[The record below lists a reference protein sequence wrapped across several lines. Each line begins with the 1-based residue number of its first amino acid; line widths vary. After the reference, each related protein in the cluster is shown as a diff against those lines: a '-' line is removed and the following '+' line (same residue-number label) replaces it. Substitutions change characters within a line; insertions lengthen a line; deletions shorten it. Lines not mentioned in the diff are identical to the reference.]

1 MGGGDINYPAQPS
14 YGEGLADAMRAQAS
28 MATGAQIGEEKA
40 GADLLAALQEKGLI
54 QEGQLLGEAIADID
68 KRIRSKYGQ
77 SEVDLIGQRLLG
89 DITRAGEGG
98 RYVSGQQFRDASGA
112 IVEDTQ
118 QIKSEE
124 DRAALWLSQRP
135 NLRKAFDEDGA
146 GQGDKEKAQIAKI
159 KDEGGT
165 AEDFAKWHRELAQT
179 GHYGTEEKRRANLVP
194 EVGEFYDPQGF
205 DLYGGESGVLKQ
217 EDVYSIH
224 EGGEGAI
231 VSRSGG
237 LLDLYGG
244 NTKVRQYDSAA
255 YEQAISEGKSEEEA
269 QAAATKYGTAGF
281 DPETQEFQGLIPMQ
295 QQAQAYL
302 ASQQRES
309 DIADVEKFGTRAT
322 EAIREQGDI
331 RGALADLSTYQN
343 RNLAQTGTARQM
355 LMGEAIRNIGQGLS
369 AREQRDVEQASRQ
382 AGAATGRM
390 RDFGRV
396 VGEATAVTEGNRLRR
411 QQNLAQAQSIL
422 GSEMGM
428 KGQEMA
434 MGLQRLGAEQSTA
447 ADPMMAILGRPS
459 SAAPAAGGLAQM
471 GMQTQQQSGPQF
483 FNPEAGLGYI
493 QNAAT
498 NQANIAAAQAGAQGT
513 MMSGLFGGAGDVVGA
528 ALPLLCWVA
537 REVYGSDN
545 PRWMQFRTWM
555 LTDSP
560 KWLLNLYIKYGERFA
575 NWISNKPTIKSM
587 IRYWM
592 DTRIA

>member
-1 MGGGDINYPAQPS
+1 MGPDIDYPEQPS

-28 MATGAQIGEEKA
+28 MATGAKIGEETA
-40 GADLLAALQEKGLI
+40 GADLLAALQESGLI

-89 DITRAGEGG
+89 DIER
-98 RYVSGQQFRDASGA
+98 
-112 IVEDTQ
+112 
-118 QIKSEE
+118 
-124 DRAALWLSQRP
+124 
-135 NLRKAFDEDGA
+135 FDEKGEIRETVYDPYDDAELGGYYYAKGEDVGTFAGKQYENYLMKDGKIVA
-146 GQGDKEKAQIAKI
+146 GTDQDISTGSLLQYI
-159 KDEGGT
+159 DEGDDPEAIKAAFQKRIDEPRGVAREEVRTGEAGT
-165 AEDFAKWHRELAQT
+165 IA
-179 GHYGTEEKRRANLVP
+179 
-194 EVGEFYDPQGF
+194 
-205 DLYGGESGVLKQ
+205 
-217 EDVYSIH
+217 
-224 EGGEGAI
+224 
-231 VSRSGG
+231 SRSGG

-244 NTKVRQYDSAA
+244 STKVRQYDPAA

-281 DPETQEFQGLIPMQ
+281 DPETQEFQGLVPMQ

-396 VGEATAVTEGNRLRR
+396 VDEATAVTEANRQRR

-483 FNPEAGLGYI
+483 FNPESGLGYI

-498 NQANIAAAQAGAQGT
+498 NQANIAAAQAGAQGS
-513 MMSGLFGGAGDVVGA
+513 MMSGLFQGLGTLGGGFLSG
-528 ALPLLCWVA
+528 
-537 REVYGSDN
+537 R
-545 PRWMQFRTWM
+545 
-555 LTDSP
+555 
-560 KWLLNLYIKYGERFA
+560 
-575 NWISNKPTIKSM
+575 
-587 IRYWM
+587 
-592 DTRIA
+592 

>member
-224 EGGEGAI
+224 SQGEGAI
-231 VSRSGG
+231 VSRTGG

-244 NTKVRQYDSAA
+244 STKVRQYDSAA

-498 NQANIAAAQAGAQGT
+498 NQANIAAAQAGARGS
-513 MMSGLFGGAGDVVGA
+513 MMSGLFGGVGT
-528 ALPLLCWVA
+528 ALGGL
-537 REVYGSDN
+537 
-545 PRWMQFRTWM
+545 F
-555 LTDSP
+555 
-560 KWLLNLYIKYGERFA
+560 
-575 NWISNKPTIKSM
+575 
-587 IRYWM
+587 
-592 DTRIA
+592 

>member
-1 MGGGDINYPAQPS
+1 MGGGVINYPEQPS

-28 MATGAQIGEEKA
+28 MATGAQIGEETA
-40 GADLLAALQEKGLI
+40 GADLLAALQESGLI

-77 SEVDLIGQRLLG
+77 SEVDLLGQRLLG
-89 DITRAGEGG
+89 DIERFDDEGKFKIG
-98 RYVSGQQFRDASGA
+98 TSQTSEVIDGYQIKQTQRDDGGNIMELTKPNGS
-112 IVEDTQ
+112 VEELDLTTQ
-118 QIKSEE
+118 QGKNRFQELKNEVPNFDTLKDTMGLTE
-124 DRAALWLSQRP
+124 DAYRYG
-135 NLRKAFDEDGA
+135 EA
-146 GQGDKEKAQIAKI
+146 GGIA
-159 KDEGGT
+159 
-165 AEDFAKWHRELAQT
+165 
-179 GHYGTEEKRRANLVP
+179 
-194 EVGEFYDPQGF
+194 
-205 DLYGGESGVLKQ
+205 
-217 EDVYSIH
+217 
-224 EGGEGAI
+224 
-231 VSRSGG
+231 SRSGG

-244 NTKVRQYDSAA
+244 KTKVRQYDPAA

-281 DPETQEFQGLIPMQ
+281 DPETQEFQGLVPMQ

-331 RGALADLSTYQN
+331 RGALSDLSTYQN

-369 AREQRDVEQASRQ
+369 AREQRDIEQASRQ

-390 RDFGRV
+390 RDFGRM

-428 KGQEMA
+428 KGQEMV

-498 NQANIAAAQAGAQGT
+498 NQANIAAAQAGAQGS
-513 MMSGLFGGAGDVVGA
+513 MMSGLFQGLGTVGGA

>member
-28 MATGAQIGEEKA
+28 MATGAKIGEETA
-40 GADLLAALQEKGLI
+40 GADLLAALKESGLI

-89 DITRAGEGG
+89 DIER
-98 RYVSGQQFRDASGA
+98 
-112 IVEDTQ
+112 
-118 QIKSEE
+118 
-124 DRAALWLSQRP
+124 
-135 NLRKAFDEDGA
+135 FDEKGEIRETVYDPYDDAELG
-146 GQGDKEKAQIAKI
+146 GYYYAKGE
-159 KDEGGT
+159 DEGTFGGKQYENYLMKDGKIVAGT
-165 AEDFAKWHRELAQT
+165 DQDISTGSLLQYIDEGDDPEAIKAAFQKRIDEPRGVAREEVRT
-179 GHYGTEEKRRANLVP
+179 GEAGTIA
-194 EVGEFYDPQGF
+194 
-205 DLYGGESGVLKQ
+205 
-217 EDVYSIH
+217 
-224 EGGEGAI
+224 
-231 VSRSGG
+231 SRSGG

-244 NTKVRQYDSAA
+244 STKVRQYDPAA

-281 DPETQEFQGLIPMQ
+281 DPETQEFQGLVPMQ

-331 RGALADLSTYQN
+331 RGALSDLSTYQN

-498 NQANIAAAQAGAQGT
+498 NQANIAAAQAGAQGSA
-513 MMSGLFGGAGDVVGA
+513 MSGLFQGLGTVGGA
-528 ALPLLCWVA
+528 ALMCWVA

-545 PRWMQFRTWM
+545 PRWLQFRAWM

>member
-28 MATGAQIGEEKA
+28 MATGAVIGEERA
-40 GADLLAALQEKGLI
+40 GADLLAALQESGLI

-89 DITRAGEGG
+89 DIER
-98 RYVSGQQFRDASGA
+98 
-112 IVEDTQ
+112 
-118 QIKSEE
+118 
-124 DRAALWLSQRP
+124 
-135 NLRKAFDEDGA
+135 FDEKGEIRETVYDPYDDAELGGYYYAKGEDVGTFGGKQYENYLMKDGKIVA
-146 GQGDKEKAQIAKI
+146 GSDQDTSTGSLLQYI
-159 KDEGGT
+159 DEGDDPEAIKAAFQKRIDEPRGVAREEVRTGEAGT
-165 AEDFAKWHRELAQT
+165 IA
-179 GHYGTEEKRRANLVP
+179 
-194 EVGEFYDPQGF
+194 
-205 DLYGGESGVLKQ
+205 
-217 EDVYSIH
+217 
-224 EGGEGAI
+224 
-231 VSRSGG
+231 SRSGG

-244 NTKVRQYDSAA
+244 NTKVRQVDP
-255 YEQAISEGKSEEEA
+255 ETGEV
-269 QAAATKYGTAGF
+269 TYGTAGF
-281 DPETQEFQGLIPMQ
+281 DPESGEFQGLIPMQ

-369 AREQRDVEQASRQ
+369 AREQRDIEQASRQ

-459 SAAPAAGGLAQM
+459 SNAPAAGGLAQM

-498 NQANIAAAQAGAQGT
+498 NQANIAAAQAGAQGS
-513 MMSGLFGGAGDVVGA
+513 MMSGLFGGVGT
-528 ALPLLCWVA
+528 ALGGL
-537 REVYGSDN
+537 
-545 PRWMQFRTWM
+545 F
-555 LTDSP
+555 
-560 KWLLNLYIKYGERFA
+560 
-575 NWISNKPTIKSM
+575 
-587 IRYWM
+587 
-592 DTRIA
+592 

>member
-1 MGGGDINYPAQPS
+1 MGGPDVNYPEQPS

-28 MATGAQIGEEKA
+28 MATGAKIGEETA
-40 GADLLAALQEKGLI
+40 GADLKAALQEAGLI
-54 QEGQLLGEAIADID
+54 EEGQLLGEAIADID

-98 RYVSGQQFRDASGA
+98 RYIEGQDYFDPDSGQLISNSRQITNEADRLKLFMQKNPALKEAWQSGGLEGSQDVTEM
-112 IVEDTQ
+112 I
-118 QIKSEE
+118 
-124 DRAALWLSQRP
+124 RAAKTPEEFASQYLQKLESGEQFENP
-135 NLRKAFDEDGA
+135 L
-146 GQGDKEKAQIAKI
+146 
-159 KDEGGT
+159 
-165 AEDFAKWHRELAQT
+165 AERVSIPQ
-179 GHYGTEEKRRANLVP
+179 
-194 EVGEFYDPQGF
+194 VGEFYSPDT
-205 DLYGGESGVLKQ
+205 LNVL
-217 EDVYSIH
+217 EVRDREAIH
-224 EGGEGAI
+224 SQGEGAI

-244 NTKVRQYDSAA
+244 STKVRQYNPAA

-331 RGALADLSTYQN
+331 RGALADLSKYQN

-369 AREQRDVEQASRQ
+369 AREQRDIEQASRQ

-498 NQANIAAAQAGAQGT
+498 NQANIAAAQASAQGS
-513 MMSGLFGGAGDVVGA
+513 MMSGLFQGLGTLGGGFLSG
-528 ALPLLCWVA
+528 
-537 REVYGSDN
+537 R
-545 PRWMQFRTWM
+545 
-555 LTDSP
+555 
-560 KWLLNLYIKYGERFA
+560 
-575 NWISNKPTIKSM
+575 
-587 IRYWM
+587 
-592 DTRIA
+592 

>member
-28 MATGAQIGEEKA
+28 MATGAVIGEERA
-40 GADLLAALQEKGLI
+40 GADLLAALQESGLI

-112 IVEDTQ
+112 IIQDTQ

-159 KDEGGT
+159 KSEGGT
-165 AEDFAKWHRELAQT
+165 AEDFARWHRELAQT
-179 GHYGTEEKRRANLVP
+179 GHYGTEEQGRANLVP
-194 EVGEFYDPQGF
+194 EVGETYDPQKF
-205 DLYGGESGVLKQ
+205 DLYGGESGVLTQ

-231 VSRSGG
+231 VSRTGG

-244 NTKVRQYDSAA
+244 KTKVRQYDSAA

-281 DPETQEFQGLIPMQ
+281 DPETQEFQGLVPMQ

-331 RGALADLSTYQN
+331 RGALSDLSTYQN
-343 RNLAQTGTARQM
+343 RNLVQTGTARQM

-498 NQANIAAAQAGAQGT
+498 NQANIAAAQAGAQGSA
-513 MMSGLFGGAGDVVGA
+513 MSGLFQGLGTVGGA

>member
-1 MGGGDINYPAQPS
+1 MGPDIDYPAQPS

-28 MATGAQIGEEKA
+28 MATGAKIGEESA
-40 GADLLAALQEKGLI
+40 GADLLAALQESGLI

-89 DITRAGEGG
+89 DIER
-98 RYVSGQQFRDASGA
+98 
-112 IVEDTQ
+112 
-118 QIKSEE
+118 
-124 DRAALWLSQRP
+124 
-135 NLRKAFDEDGA
+135 FDEKGEIRETVYDPYDDAELG
-146 GQGDKEKAQIAKI
+146 GYYYAKGE
-159 KDEGGT
+159 DEGTFGGKQYENYLMKDGKIVAGT
-165 AEDFAKWHRELAQT
+165 DQDISTGSLLQYIDEGDDPEAIKAAFQKRIDEPRGVAREEVRT
-179 GHYGTEEKRRANLVP
+179 GEAGTIA
-194 EVGEFYDPQGF
+194 
-205 DLYGGESGVLKQ
+205 
-217 EDVYSIH
+217 
-224 EGGEGAI
+224 
-231 VSRSGG
+231 SRSGG

-244 NTKVRQYDSAA
+244 STKVRQYDPAA

-281 DPETQEFQGLIPMQ
+281 DPETQEFQGLVPMQ

-331 RGALADLSTYQN
+331 RGALSDLSTYQN

-498 NQANIAAAQAGAQGT
+498 NQANIAAAQAGAQGSA
-513 MMSGLFGGAGDVVGA
+513 MSGLFQGLGTVGGA
-528 ALPLLCWVA
+528 ALMCWVA

-545 PRWMQFRTWM
+545 PRWLQFRAWM

>member
-1 MGGGDINYPAQPS
+1 MGPDIDYPAQPS

-28 MATGAQIGEEKA
+28 MATGATIGEETA
-40 GADLLAALQEKGLI
+40 GADLLAALQETGLI

-89 DITRAGEGG
+89 DIERFDEKGEIRETVYDPYDDAELGGYYYAKGEDVGPIGRWGKVYKNYLMKDGEIVAGTDQDTSTGSLLQYIDAGEDTEAIKAAFQKRIDEPRGVAREEVRTG
-98 RYVSGQQFRDASGA
+98 EAGA
-112 IVEDTQ
+112 I
-118 QIKSEE
+118 
-124 DRAALWLSQRP
+124 A
-135 NLRKAFDEDGA
+135 
-146 GQGDKEKAQIAKI
+146 
-159 KDEGGT
+159 
-165 AEDFAKWHRELAQT
+165 
-179 GHYGTEEKRRANLVP
+179 
-194 EVGEFYDPQGF
+194 
-205 DLYGGESGVLKQ
+205 
-217 EDVYSIH
+217 
-224 EGGEGAI
+224 
-231 VSRSGG
+231 SRSGG

-244 NTKVRQYDSAA
+244 STKVRQYDSAA

-331 RGALADLSTYQN
+331 RGALADLSKYQN

-369 AREQRDVEQASRQ
+369 AREQRDIEQASRQ

-459 SAAPAAGGLAQM
+459 SNAPAASGLAQM

-483 FNPEAGLGYI
+483 FNPESGLGYI

-498 NQANIAAAQAGAQGT
+498 NQANIAAAQASAQGS
-513 MMSGLFGGAGDVVGA
+513 MMSGLFQGLGTLGGGFLSG
-528 ALPLLCWVA
+528 
-537 REVYGSDN
+537 R
-545 PRWMQFRTWM
+545 
-555 LTDSP
+555 
-560 KWLLNLYIKYGERFA
+560 
-575 NWISNKPTIKSM
+575 
-587 IRYWM
+587 
-592 DTRIA
+592 

>member
-1 MGGGDINYPAQPS
+1 
-14 YGEGLADAMRAQAS
+14 RAQAS
-28 MATGAQIGEEKA
+28 MATGAKIGEESA
-40 GADLLAALQEKGLI
+40 GADLLAALQESGLI

-112 IVEDTQ
+112 IVEDSQ

-124 DRAALWLSQRP
+124 DRDALWLSQRP
-135 NLRKAFDEDGA
+135 DLEETFNTGVRA
-146 GQGDKEKAQIAKI
+146 GKKERAQIAKI
-159 KDEGGT
+159 KAEGGT
-165 AEDFAKWHRELAQT
+165 VEDFAKWHRELAQT

-244 NTKVRQYDSAA
+244 STKVRQYDPAA

-281 DPETQEFQGLIPMQ
+281 DPETQEFQGLVPLQ

-331 RGALADLSTYQN
+331 RGALSDLSTYQN
-343 RNLAQTGTARQM
+343 RNLVQTGTARQM

-369 AREQRDVEQASRQ
+369 AREQRDIEQASRQ

-390 RDFGRV
+390 RDLKRLYEET
-396 VGEATAVTEGNRLRR
+396 EAIVEGNRLRR

-428 KGQEMA
+428 KG
-434 MGLQRLGAEQSTA
+434 
-447 ADPMMAILGRPS
+447 
-459 SAAPAAGGLAQM
+459 
-471 GMQTQQQSGPQF
+471 
-483 FNPEAGLGYI
+483 
-493 QNAAT
+493 
-498 NQANIAAAQAGAQGT
+498 
-513 MMSGLFGGAGDVVGA
+513 
-528 ALPLLCWVA
+528 
-537 REVYGSDN
+537 
-545 PRWMQFRTWM
+545 
-555 LTDSP
+555 
-560 KWLLNLYIKYGERFA
+560 
-575 NWISNKPTIKSM
+575 
-587 IRYWM
+587 
-592 DTRIA
+592 

>member
-1 MGGGDINYPAQPS
+1 MGPDIDYPAQPS

-28 MATGAQIGEEKA
+28 MATGAKIGEESA
-40 GADLLAALQEKGLI
+40 GADLLAALKESGLI

-124 DRAALWLSQRP
+124 DRDAFWLSQRP
-135 NLRKAFDEDGA
+135 DLQEAFDTDGA
-146 GQGDKEKAQIAKI
+146 GEGKKERNEIARI
-159 KDEGGT
+159 KREGGT
-165 AEDFAKWHRELAQT
+165 ALDFAKWHRDLAQS
-179 GHYGTEEKRRANLVP
+179 GHYGPVGVERANLVP
-194 EVGEFYDPQGF
+194 KVGEYYDPQGF
-205 DLYGGESGVLKQ
+205 DMSVGESGVLTQ

-244 NTKVRQYDSAA
+244 KTKVRQYDSAA

-331 RGALADLSTYQN
+331 RGALSDLSTYQN

-369 AREQRDVEQASRQ
+369 AREQRDIEQASRQ

-390 RDFGRV
+390 RDLGRV
-396 VGEATAVTEGNRLRR
+396 VGEATAVTEGNRQRR

-483 FNPEAGLGYI
+483 FNPESGLGYI

-498 NQANIAAAQAGAQGT
+498 NQANIAAAQAGAQGS
-513 MMSGLFGGAGDVVGA
+513 MMSGLFQGLGTIGGA
-528 ALPLLCWVA
+528 ALGCWVA

-545 PRWMQFRTWM
+545 PRWLQFRAWM

-560 KWLLNLYIKYGERFA
+560 KWLLNLYIKHGERFA

>member
-28 MATGAQIGEEKA
+28 MATGAVIGEETA
-40 GADLLAALQEKGLI
+40 GADLLAALQESGLI

-89 DITRAGEGG
+89 DIER
-98 RYVSGQQFRDASGA
+98 
-112 IVEDTQ
+112 
-118 QIKSEE
+118 
-124 DRAALWLSQRP
+124 
-135 NLRKAFDEDGA
+135 FDEKGEIRETVYDPYDDAELGGYYYAKGEDVGTFGGKQYENYLMKDGKIVA
-146 GQGDKEKAQIAKI
+146 GSDQDTSTGSLLQYI
-159 KDEGGT
+159 DEGDDPEAIKAAFQKRIDEPRGVAREEVRTGEAGT
-165 AEDFAKWHRELAQT
+165 IA
-179 GHYGTEEKRRANLVP
+179 
-194 EVGEFYDPQGF
+194 
-205 DLYGGESGVLKQ
+205 
-217 EDVYSIH
+217 
-224 EGGEGAI
+224 
-231 VSRSGG
+231 SRSGG

-244 NTKVRQYDSAA
+244 NTKVRQVDP
-255 YEQAISEGKSEEEA
+255 ETGEV
-269 QAAATKYGTAGF
+269 TYGTAGF
-281 DPETQEFQGLIPMQ
+281 DPESGEFQGLIPMQ

-331 RGALADLSTYQN
+331 RGALSDLSTYQN

-369 AREQRDVEQASRQ
+369 AREQRDIEQASRQ

-390 RDFGRV
+390 RDLKRLYEET
-396 VGEATAVTEGNRLRR
+396 EAIVEGNRLRR

-434 MGLQRLGAEQSTA
+434 MGLQRLGAEQLTA

-459 SAAPAAGGLAQM
+459 SNAPAAGGLAQM

-498 NQANIAAAQAGAQGT
+498 NQANIAAAQAGAQGSA
-513 MMSGLFGGAGDVVGA
+513 MSGLFQGLGTVGGA
-528 ALPLLCWVA
+528 ALMCWVA

-545 PRWMQFRTWM
+545 PRWLQFRAWM

>member
-1 MGGGDINYPAQPS
+1 MGGGDINYPEQPS

-28 MATGAQIGEEKA
+28 MATGAKIGEETA
-40 GADLLAALQEKGLI
+40 GADLLESLQEQGLI
-54 QEGQLLGEAIADID
+54 QEGQILGEAIADID

-77 SEVDLIGQRLLG
+77 SEVDLISQRLLG

-98 RYVSGQQFRDASGA
+98 RYVSGQRLVNAEGQEITDAK
-112 IVEDTQ
+112 

-124 DRAALWLSQRP
+124 DRHALYLQSRP
-135 NLRKAFDEDGA
+135 DLQKAFNEDGK
-146 GQGDKEKAQIAKI
+146 GQERGIINAIAEIKA
-159 KDEGGT
+159 EGGN
-165 AEDFAKWHRELAQT
+165 AQDFAKWHLNASLNNR
-179 GHYGTEEKRRANLVP
+179 YGPVEKRRANLVP
-194 EVGEFYDPQGF
+194 EVGDYYDPTKVDAQ
-205 DLYGGESGVLKQ
+205 DYEKSALST

-244 NTKVRQYDSAA
+244 STKVRQYDPAA

-281 DPETQEFQGLIPMQ
+281 DPETQEFQGLVPMQ

-331 RGALADLSTYQN
+331 RGALSDLSTYQN

-369 AREQRDVEQASRQ
+369 AREQRDIEQASRQ

-390 RDFGRV
+390 RDFGRM
-396 VGEATAVTEGNRLRR
+396 VGEATAVTEANRQRR

-459 SAAPAAGGLAQM
+459 SAAPAASGLAQM

-498 NQANIAAAQAGAQGT
+498 NQANIAAAQAGAQGS
-513 MMSGLFGGAGDVVGA
+513 MMSGLFQGLGTVGGA
-528 ALPLLCWVA
+528 ALMCWVA

-545 PRWMQFRTWM
+545 PRWMQFRVWM
-555 LTDSP
+555 LLDAP
-560 KWLLNLYIKYGERFA
+560 KWFLNLYIKYGERFA

>member
-1 MGGGDINYPAQPS
+1 MGPDIDYPAQPS

-28 MATGAQIGEEKA
+28 MATGAKIGEETA
-40 GADLLAALQEKGLI
+40 GADLLAALQESGLI

-89 DITRAGEGG
+89 DIER
-98 RYVSGQQFRDASGA
+98 
-112 IVEDTQ
+112 
-118 QIKSEE
+118 
-124 DRAALWLSQRP
+124 
-135 NLRKAFDEDGA
+135 FDEKGEIRETVYDPYDDAELGGYYYAKGEDVGTFGGKEYKNYLMKDGKIIA
-146 GQGDKEKAQIAKI
+146 GTDQDTSTGSLLQYI
-159 KDEGGT
+159 DEGDDPEAIKAAFQKRIDEPRGVAREEVRTGEAGT
-165 AEDFAKWHRELAQT
+165 IA
-179 GHYGTEEKRRANLVP
+179 
-194 EVGEFYDPQGF
+194 
-205 DLYGGESGVLKQ
+205 
-217 EDVYSIH
+217 
-224 EGGEGAI
+224 
-231 VSRSGG
+231 SRSGG

-244 NTKVRQYDSAA
+244 NTKVRQVDS
-255 YEQAISEGKSEEEA
+255 ETGKV
-269 QAAATKYGTAGF
+269 TYGTAGF

-309 DIADVEKFGTRAT
+309 DIADVEKYSTRAT
-322 EAIREQGDI
+322 KAAREQGDI
-331 RGALADLSTYQN
+331 EGALEDIKESYQTNVQGVSDLRGQMMG
-343 RNLAQTGTARQM
+343 RARS
-355 LMGEAIRNIGQGLS
+355 LMGQGLS
-369 AREQRDVEQASRQ
+369 DRERRNIEQASRQ
-382 AGAATGRM
+382 AGAAAGRI
-390 RDFGRV
+390 RDIGRV
-396 VGEATAVTEGNRLRR
+396 AGEAMDIAEADR
-411 QQNLAQAQSIL
+411 QRQFQNQAAAQSL
-422 GSEMGM
+422 LQSEMGT
-428 KGQEMA
+428 QQA
-434 MGLQRLGAEQSTA
+434 LYSQALQRLGAEQSTSV
-447 ADPMMAILGRPS
+447 DPFMAILNRPS
-459 SAAPAAGGLAQM
+459 TNAPAAGGLAQM

-498 NQANIAAAQAGAQGT
+498 NQANIAAAQAGAQGSA
-513 MMSGLFGGAGDVVGA
+513 MSGLFQGLGTVGGA
-528 ALPLLCWVA
+528 ALMCWVA

>member
-1 MGGGDINYPAQPS
+1 MGPDIDYPAQPS

-28 MATGAQIGEEKA
+28 MATGAKIGEETA
-40 GADLLAALQEKGLI
+40 GADLKAALQESGLI

-89 DITRAGEGG
+89 DIERFDEEGKAQVGTKQIPVDQEALGPYEVRKVEGG
-98 RYVSGQQFRDASGA
+98 RFGLYKDGEFVQGAQSADASNLLQFVEEEYKPA
-112 IVEDTQ
+112 FQQQIVE
-118 QIKSEE
+118 
-124 DRAALWLSQRP
+124 
-135 NLRKAFDEDGA
+135 
-146 GQGDKEKAQIAKI
+146 
-159 KDEGGT
+159 
-165 AEDFAKWHRELAQT
+165 
-179 GHYGTEEKRRANLVP
+179 GTEFTEEP
-194 EVGEFYDPQGF
+194 IYEYGEAGD
-205 DLYGGESGVLKQ
+205 
-217 EDVYSIH
+217 I
-224 EGGEGAI
+224 A
-231 VSRSGG
+231 SRSGG

-244 NTKVRQYDSAA
+244 STKVRQYDPAA

-281 DPETQEFQGLIPMQ
+281 DPETQEFQGLVPMQ

-331 RGALADLSTYQN
+331 RGALSDLSTYQN

-459 SAAPAAGGLAQM
+459 SNAPAASGLAQM

-483 FNPEAGLGYI
+483 FNPESGLGYI

-498 NQANIAAAQAGAQGT
+498 NQANIAAAQASAQGS
-513 MMSGLFGGAGDVVGA
+513 MMSGLFQGLGTLGGGFLSG
-528 ALPLLCWVA
+528 
-537 REVYGSDN
+537 R
-545 PRWMQFRTWM
+545 
-555 LTDSP
+555 
-560 KWLLNLYIKYGERFA
+560 
-575 NWISNKPTIKSM
+575 
-587 IRYWM
+587 
-592 DTRIA
+592 

>member
-1 MGGGDINYPAQPS
+1 
-14 YGEGLADAMRAQAS
+14 
-28 MATGAQIGEEKA
+28 
-40 GADLLAALQEKGLI
+40 LQETGLI

-89 DITRAGEGG
+89 DIERFDEKGEIRETVYDPYDDAELGGYYYAKGEDVGPIGRWGKVYKNYLMKDGEIVAGTDQDTSTGSLLQYIDAGEDTEAIKAAFQKRIDEPRGVAREEVRTG
-98 RYVSGQQFRDASGA
+98 EAGA
-112 IVEDTQ
+112 I
-118 QIKSEE
+118 
-124 DRAALWLSQRP
+124 A
-135 NLRKAFDEDGA
+135 
-146 GQGDKEKAQIAKI
+146 
-159 KDEGGT
+159 
-165 AEDFAKWHRELAQT
+165 
-179 GHYGTEEKRRANLVP
+179 
-194 EVGEFYDPQGF
+194 
-205 DLYGGESGVLKQ
+205 
-217 EDVYSIH
+217 
-224 EGGEGAI
+224 
-231 VSRSGG
+231 SRSGG

-244 NTKVRQYDSAA
+244 STKVRQYDSAA

-369 AREQRDVEQASRQ
+369 AREQRDIEQASRQ

-459 SAAPAAGGLAQM
+459 SNAPAASGLAQM

-483 FNPEAGLGYI
+483 FNPESGLGYI

-498 NQANIAAAQAGAQGT
+498 NQANIAAAQASAQGS
-513 MMSGLFGGAGDVVGA
+513 MMSGLFQGLGTVGGA

-545 PRWMQFRTWM
+545 PRWLQFRAWM